1 MNLNDV
7 NVLRQR
13 IEQLDQ
19 MRRDGLLSDALHLES
34 RQALERELVAAVLA
48 APAAVP
54 SAAPAAA
61 GVGWRNGLIVGAV
74 VALVGGAGYWWSGSP
89 QAGLAGP
96 PPVVAS
102 PATAAS
108 APHALGNEQMAAM
121 VQGLAERLKA
131 SPEDAEGWG
140 MLARSY
146 ATLGRPTE
154 ALPAYERALKLAPKD
169 AQLMADYA
177 DTLALQQGRQLSG
190 APMEWIRK
198 ALQIDPGQPKALLL
212 AGTEAFNRQDY
223 ATALKHWEQVV
234 KNGVGGNLV
243 EQARAGA
250 DDARQALGQPAAA
263 APSPGLP
270 GLPGSRVAGQV
281 SLAPALLK
289 QVKPDDTVFVF
300 ARPAEGA
307 RMPLAMLRKQVKDLP
322 LSFVLDDSLAMSPQ
336 ARLSSAREVVVTA
349 RISRSGQ
356 AQPQPGDLE
365 GSTAAVA
372 VGSEQLK
379 LVIDAPVK

>member
-1 MNLNDV
+1 MNPNDLNL
-7 NVLRQR
+7 LRQR
-13 IEQLDQ
+13 IEKLDQ
-19 MRRDGLLSDALHLES
+19 MQRDGLLSETLHQES

-48 APAAVP
+48 APAVAT
-54 SAAPAAA
+54 AAPRA
-61 GVGWRNGLIVGAV
+61 GLRTWLLVGAV
-74 VALVGGAGYWWSGSP
+74 VVGLGGAGYWWSGSAE
-89 QAGLAGP
+89 AGWSGMQTGLTPSAAP
-96 PPVVAS
+96 S
-102 PATAAS
+102 ATAAS

-121 VQGLAERLKA
+121 VQSLAERLKT
-131 SPEDAEGWG
+131 SPDDAEGWG

-146 ATLGRPTE
+146 ATLGRPAE

-198 ALQIDPGQPKALLL
+198 ALQMDPHQPKALLL

-223 ATALKHWEQVV
+223 AAALKHWEAVV
-234 KNGVGGNLV
+234 QGGVGGNLV
-243 EQARAGA
+243 EQARAGVE
-250 DDARQALGQPAAA
+250 DARQALGQPAAA
-263 APSPGLP
+263 SAALP
-270 GLPGSRVAGQV
+270 GLAGARVTGQV

-289 QVKPDDTVFVF
+289 QVQPDDTVFVF
-300 ARPAEGA
+300 ARPAQGA

-336 ARLSSAREVVVTA
+336 ARLSSAREVVVSA

-379 LVIDAPVK
+379 LVIATPVK

>member
-1 MNLNDV
+1 MNPNDLNL
-7 NVLRQR
+7 LRQR
-13 IEQLDQ
+13 IEKLDQ
-19 MRRDGLLSDALHLES
+19 MQRDGLLSETLHQES

-48 APAAVP
+48 APAVAT
-54 SAAPAAA
+54 AAPRA
-61 GVGWRNGLIVGAV
+61 GLRTWLLVGAV
-74 VALVGGAGYWWSGSP
+74 VAGLGGAGYWWSGSAE
-89 QAGLAGP
+89 AGWSGMQTGLTP
-96 PPVVAS
+96 S
-102 PATAAS
+102 ATAAS

-121 VQGLAERLKA
+121 VQSLAERLKT
-131 SPEDAEGWG
+131 SPDDAEGWG

-146 ATLGRPTE
+146 ATLGRPAE

-198 ALQIDPGQPKALLL
+198 ALQMDPRQPKALLL

-223 ATALKHWEQVV
+223 AAALKHWEAVV
-234 KNGVGGNLV
+234 QGGVGGNLV
-243 EQARAGA
+243 EQARAGVE
-250 DDARQALGQPAAA
+250 DARQALGQPAAA
-263 APSPGLP
+263 SAALP
-270 GLPGSRVAGQV
+270 GLAGARVTGQV

-289 QVKPDDTVFVF
+289 QVQPDDTVFVF
-300 ARPAEGA
+300 ARPAQGA

-336 ARLSSAREVVVTA
+336 ARLSSAREVVVSA

-379 LVIDAPVK
+379 LVIATPVK

>member
-1 MNLNDV
+1 MNPNDLNL
-7 NVLRQR
+7 LRQR
-13 IEQLDQ
+13 IAQLDQ
-19 MRRDGLLSDALHLES
+19 MQRDGLLSEALHQES

-48 APAAVP
+48 APAV
-54 SAAPAAA
+54 PAAA
-61 GVGWRNGLIVGAV
+61 PRAGLRTWLLVGAV
-74 VALVGGAGYWWSGSP
+74 VAGIGGAGYWWSGSP
-89 QAGLAGP
+89 AAGFAAPQTGAAMP
-96 PPVVAS
+96 SA
-102 PATAAS
+102 AAAS

-121 VQGLAERLKA
+121 VQSLAERLKA
-131 SPEDAEGWG
+131 SPDDAEGWG

-146 ATLGRPTE
+146 ATLGQPAE

-198 ALQIDPGQPKALLL
+198 ALQIDPRQPKALLL
-212 AGTEAFNRQDY
+212 AGTEAFNRKDY
-223 ATALKHWEQVV
+223 AAALKHWETVV
-234 KNGVGGNLV
+234 QGGAGGNLV
-243 EQARAGA
+243 EQARAGVE
-250 DDARQALGQPAAA
+250 DARQALGQSAPAAA
-263 APSPGLP
+263 ATVASLA
-270 GLPGSRVAGQV
+270 GSRVTGQV

-289 QVKPDDTVFVF
+289 QVQPDDTVFVF

-322 LSFVLDDSLAMSPQ
+322 LNFVLDDSLAMSPQ

-379 LVIDAPVK
+379 LVIATPVK